1 MNPPIECAIVDG
13 VACVVMNDGKVNAL
27 TFDMLDALTHAV
39 GRAREA
45 GAMLVIRSGSAKAF
59 SAGFDMRVLGSG
71 NLDAARR
78 MLTAGARLLIDLLSH
93 PYPVIAICAGHAYP
107 MGAFLLLASDIRIGV
122 DGEYRVGINEVAI
135 GIPVPN
141 FALALA
147 KSRVPA
153 NQLARVTTLGQMLTP
168 AEACEAGFLDQLVA
182 PSDVELTVER
192 WKKELKS
199 INHAAHASTKRRLRA
214 ELIAEIERSIEGEI
228 LPQY

>member
-1 MNPPIECAIVDG
+1 M
-13 VACVVMNDGKVNAL
+13 
-27 TFDMLDALTHAV
+27 
-39 GRAREA
+39 
-45 GAMLVIRSGSAKAF
+45 KA
-59 SAGFDMRVLGSG
+59 SQ
-71 NLDAARR
+71 
-78 MLTAGARLLIDLLSH
+78 ARLD
-93 PYPVIAICAGHAYP
+93 IAV
-107 MGAFLLLASDIRIGV
+107 GAFLLLASDIRIGV
-122 DGEYRVGINEVAI
+122 DGEYRVGLNEVAI
-135 GIPVPN
+135 GIPVPD